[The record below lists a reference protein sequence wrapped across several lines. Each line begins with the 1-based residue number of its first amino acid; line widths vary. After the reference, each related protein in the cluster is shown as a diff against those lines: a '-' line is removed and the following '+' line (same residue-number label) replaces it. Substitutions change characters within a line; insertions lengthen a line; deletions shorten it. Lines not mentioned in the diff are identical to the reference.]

1 MEEPQ
6 SSQNTLEFLVEEQT
20 CVLNLNNSKDR
31 YERQAAAS
39 ELGKIVDW
47 IIESKDKT
55 AFFELLKAVESLIY
69 AMRNDYMKPVR
80 DRAREVGGTIYYRL
94 MIKYHVGEGLDSKL
108 TNVLKKLRRALI
120 LAGADLTQEKK
131 EELTETDPANLI
143 KTINTSEDI
152 DMREAAIEKLGN
164 LQAQEA
170 IALLVDLLRDAAENP
185 DIRAAGVVALAK
197 ITTPELNNYELN
209 KYNDIINALIQALN
223 YSEPIE
229 NDSFVRLQA
238 AIALG
243 KLIPSK
249 AIDALEQA
257 IKQDKFS
264 NVRDAAKDALKN
276 YIRVHKTS
284 SKDKIRV
291 FRYLELAYP
300 EDTKQLSKENFPDS
314 KLIKELSSVRNVN
327 FDRMTVNELIQ
338 SLKDEINTDECV
350 TIAKILGKMGDP
362 RALKPLIEKLKV
374 LEHDWIARKYVIQA
388 FGELN
393 IPSILL
399 DETQLVKNILVE
411 RLRNDIISDV
421 RDAVEKTLLNIYI
434 KNDYKDAEE
443 ALRKYSSD
451 PFILMNQIGQT
462 THDSSNYFIVEADT
476 DASKKLNPVEQK
488 EDSDSL
494 AQTEEDINQC
504 QNKDFNQENIYPK
517 NKAFKPDKN
526 LDFKVK
532 LLLIFICLLLSILIS
547 FIGLYAIGNK
557 NLLIWLF
564 IIFLLG
570 SNIFL
575 GLLLVFLLGII
586 IGNDKI
592 REIFKQIY
600 Q

>member
-6 SSQNTLEFLVEEQT
+6 SSRNTLEFLVEEQAR
-20 CVLNLNNSKDR
+20 VLDLNNSKDR
-31 YERQAAAS
+31 YERQTAAS

-47 IIESKDKT
+47 IIENESKT
-55 AFFELLKAVESLIY
+55 AFLELLKAVESLIH
-69 AMRNDYMKPVR
+69 AMRNDYIKPVR

-94 MIKYHVGEGLDSKL
+94 VKYHVEDSSDFRL
-108 TNVLKKLRRALI
+108 TNILKKLRRALI
-120 LAGADLTQEKK
+120 LAGADIPQEKK

-152 DMREAAIEKLGN
+152 DVREAAIEKLGN
-164 LQAQEA
+164 SQAQEA
-170 IALLVDLLRDAAENP
+170 IALLVNLLRDTAENP
-185 DIRAAGVVALAK
+185 DTRAAAVVALVK

-209 KYNDIINALIQALN
+209 KYNDIINALIQALK

-249 AIDALEQA
+249 AIDVLEQA

-276 YIRVHKTS
+276 YIQTPKTS
-284 SKDKIRV
+284 SEDKIRV

-300 EDTKQLSKENFPDS
+300 EDTKQLLKENFPDS
-314 KLIKELSSVRNVN
+314 KIITELSPVQNVN

-338 SLKDEINTDECV
+338 SLKDESNTDKCV
-350 TIAKILGKMGDP
+350 AIARILGKMGDS

-374 LEHDWIARKYVIQA
+374 LEHDWIARKYVIQT

-393 IPSILL
+393 IPSIML
-399 DETQLVKNILVE
+399 DETQLVKDILVE

-434 KNDYKDAEE
+434 KNHYKDAEE
-443 ALRKYSSD
+443 ALQKYSSD
-451 PFILMNQIGQT
+451 PFILMNQMDRT
-462 THDSSNYFIVEADT
+462 THDSSNSLIPESDR
-476 DASKKLNPVEQK
+476 DASKTPNPVEQRK
-488 EDSDSL
+488 HSHNL
-494 AQTEEDINQC
+494 AQTEGDIDKSQT
-504 QNKDFNQENIYPK
+504 KDFTQENIYLK
-517 NKAFKPDKN
+517 KEASETDKK
-526 LDFKVK
+526 LDFKFRI
-532 LLLIFICLLLSILIS
+532 LLLFIGLLLSILIL
-547 FIGLYAIGNK
+547 FISIYATGNQ

-575 GLLLVFLLGII
+575 GLLLVFLLGIM

-592 REIFKQIY
+592 REVFKQIY

>member
-6 SSQNTLEFLVEEQT
+6 SSRNTLKFLVEKQARL
-20 CVLNLNNSKDR
+20 LNFNSLEDR
-31 YERQAAAS
+31 YKREDAAY
-39 ELGKIVDW
+39 ELGSIVVSILNGKDNTYTFDSLKV
-47 IIESKDKT
+47 IE
-55 AFFELLKAVESLIY
+55 ALIE
-69 AMRNDYMKPVR
+69 AMRNDYIKPVR
-80 DRAREVGGTIYYRL
+80 DKAREAGGAIYFKL
-94 MIKYHVGEGLDSKL
+94 IEPDTKEILDSRL

-120 LAGADLTQEKK
+120 LAGADLPQEKK

-143 KTINTSEDI
+143 ETIDISKDI

-170 IALLVDLLRDAAENP
+170 IAPLVDLLRDIAENP
-185 DIRAAGVVALAK
+185 DIRAAAVVALAE
-197 ITTPELNNYELN
+197 ITTPELNNYEFN
-209 KYNDIINALIQALN
+209 KYNDIINALIQALK

-276 YIRVHKTS
+276 YIRVPETS
-284 SKDKIRV
+284 SKDKIRI

-300 EDTKQLSKENFPDS
+300 EDTKQLLKENFPDS

-338 SLKDEINTDECV
+338 SLKDEGNTDRCV
-350 TIAKILGKMGDP
+350 AIAKILGKMGDS

-393 IPSILL
+393 IPSIML
-399 DETQLVKNILVE
+399 DETQLVKDILVE

-434 KNDYKDAEE
+434 KNHCKDAEE
-443 ALRKYSSD
+443 ALQKYSSD
-451 PFILMNQIGQT
+451 PFILMNEMVQT
-462 THDSSNYFIVEADT
+462 THDSSNDFIVEADI
-476 DASKKLNPVEQK
+476 DASRKLNPAEQK
-488 EDSDSL
+488 QDSDYL
-494 AQTEEDINQC
+494 PPIEGNINQY
-504 QNKDFNQENIYPK
+504 QNKDFNQGNIYLK
-517 NKAFKPDKN
+517 NKAFKSDKN
-526 LDFKVK
+526 LDLRLI
-532 LLLIFICLLLSILIS
+532 LLLIFIGLLLSILIL
-547 FIGLYAIGNK
+547 FFGLYAAENK
-557 NLLIWLF
+557 NLLICLF

-575 GLLLVFLLGII
+575 GLLLVFLLGIM

-592 REIFKQIY
+592 REVFKQIY

>member
-6 SSQNTLEFLVEEQT
+6 SSRNTLKFLVEEQAR
-20 CVLNLNNSKDR
+20 VLDLNNSKDR

-47 IIESKDKT
+47 MIGRKDNT
-55 AFFELLKAVESLIY
+55 TFSELLRAVESLIH
-69 AMRNDYMKPVR
+69 AMRNDYIKPVR
-80 DRAREVGGTIYYRL
+80 DQAREVGGTIYYHL
-94 MIKYHVGEGLDSKL
+94 IKYDVEEGLDSRLK
-108 TNVLKKLRRALI
+108 NVLKKLRRALI
-120 LAGADLTQEKK
+120 LAGADLPQEKK

-143 KTINTSEDI
+143 ETIDISKDI

-170 IALLVDLLRDAAENP
+170 IAPLVDLLRDIAENP
-185 DIRAAGVVALAK
+185 DIRAAAVVALAE
-197 ITTPELNNYELN
+197 ITTPELNNYEFN
-209 KYNDIINALIQALN
+209 KYNDIINALIQALK

-276 YIRVHKTS
+276 YIRVPETS
-284 SKDKIRV
+284 SKDKIRI

-338 SLKDEINTDECV
+338 SLKDESNTDKCV
-350 TIAKILGKMGDP
+350 AIAKILGKMGDS

-393 IPSILL
+393 IPSIML
-399 DETQLVKNILVE
+399 DETQLVKDILVE

-434 KNDYKDAEE
+434 KNHCKDAEE

-451 PFILMNQIGQT
+451 PFILMNEMVQAK
-462 THDSSNYFIVEADT
+462 HDSSNDFIVEADI
-476 DASKKLNPVEQK
+476 DASRKLNPAEQK
-488 EDSDSL
+488 QDSGYL
-494 AQTEEDINQC
+494 PLIEGNINQY
-504 QNKDFNQENIYPK
+504 QNKDFNQGNIYLK
-517 NKAFKPDKN
+517 NKAFKSDKN
-526 LDFKVK
+526 LDLRLI
-532 LLLIFICLLLSILIS
+532 LLLIFIGFLLSILIL
-547 FIGLYAIGNK
+547 FFGLYAAGNK

-575 GLLLVFLLGII
+575 GLLLVFLLGIM

-592 REIFKQIY
+592 REVFKQIY